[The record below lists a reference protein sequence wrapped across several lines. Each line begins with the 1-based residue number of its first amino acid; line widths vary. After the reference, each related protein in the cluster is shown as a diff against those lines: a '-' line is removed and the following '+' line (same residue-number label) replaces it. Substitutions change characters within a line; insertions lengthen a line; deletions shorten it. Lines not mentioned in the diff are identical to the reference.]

1 MTASGRAQR
10 LTRLIRAFLAGKLS
24 PKELEKQL
32 ETLYNRH
39 GEARTTLPRHSGL
52 DPESSPSLAS
62 SERSEHGRQESH
74 QPTTPTRHSG
84 PDQESRNNH
93 RPAPNPRHSGLD
105 PESTQLVTGHD
116 PLYRQIYQTITS
128 THPLRTGLRQDQIE
142 SYANTVSARAAT
154 AERLAEYQ
162 NRGVKKVQIVAYID
176 SATTDICRSMHGRIF
191 EVPSATPPRHSGLD
205 PESNLSLASSERS
218 EHGRQEP
225 PPTHT
230 PPRHSGPDPE
240 STQLVLPA
248 SFWADNHHF
257 SQTPTS
263 QMRPFL
269 PPYHYNCRTRVI
281 PYIEPANDYDAAL
294 DSYHNL
300 EPLQEKHLQA
310 IMEKARGL
318 KFASQS
324 LLDNHLKK
332 HGHEFGVTSAR
343 QYLNLTKEM
352 INSPLTNAALAIS
365 ARDGSLNLYLW
376 SPRQWQL
383 NGEPVHNF
391 AVFSLDNKCLKTF
404 YPKSLEKIMANL
416 DPEVHFKVVSL
427 TNNLIRKGIKMVT
440 EYDVKCYEDIID
452 YLEWRDGTDELE
464 IVSRLEFEKEWDSI
478 TTELKLRIMK
488 VDKIVLDRYADWHDD
503 YLFKR
508 YIDTIKA
515 RLERHSGL
523 DPESTQPTTPTR
535 HSGLDPE
542 STS

>member
-1 MTASGRAQR
+1 MIKKLLILRKMTASGRAQR

-39 GEARTTLPRHSGL
+39 GDARATLPRHSGL

-74 QPTTPTRHSG
+74 QPTTPTHSG

-105 PESTQLVTGHD
+105 PESTQLVTGPD

-176 SATTDICRSMHGRIF
+176 AATTDICRSMHGRIF
-191 EVPSATPPRHSGLD
+191 EVPSATPPRHSGPD
-205 PESNLSLASSERS
+205 PESTQLSSS
-218 EHGRQEP
+218 
-225 PPTHT
+225 
-230 PPRHSGPDPE
+230 PRHSGLDPE

-248 SFWADNHHF
+248 SFWAGNHHF

-281 PYIEPANDYDAAL
+281 PYIEPADPYDAAL

-318 KFASQS
+318 KFASQKS
-324 LLDNHLKK
+324 LTEHVAK
-332 HGHEFGVTSAR
+332 HKQEFNLSTSAE
-343 QYLNLTKEM
+343 YLRKIREM
-352 INSPLTNAALAIS
+352 TANPLNNAALAVS
-365 ARDGSLNLYLW
+365 ARNKRLNLYVW
-376 SPRQWQL
+376 SPRQRSV
-383 NGEPVHNF
+383 NGQNAHDF
-391 AVFSLDNKCLKTF
+391 AIFDLDNKSIKTF
-404 YPKSLEKIMANL
+404 HTRRIESILKNL
-416 DPEVHFKVVSL
+416 DPDTHAKVMWLTRQDIKKGDTTMIGNNDVIGYERIIEYFETDSDLDEV
-427 TNNLIRKGIKMVT
+427 
-440 EYDVKCYEDIID
+440 
-452 YLEWRDGTDELE
+452 E
-464 IVSRLEFEKEWDSI
+464 IVSRLSMEDDWD
-478 TTELKLRIMK
+478 TATPELKRRILA
-488 VDKIVLDRYADWHDD
+488 VDKIVLERFADWFD
-503 YLFKR
+503 YPLFKR
-508 YIDTIKA
+508 YINTIKA

-523 DPESTQPTTPTR
+523 DPESTR
-535 HSGLDPE
+535 
-542 STS
+542 

>member
-1 MTASGRAQR
+1 VIKKLLILRKMTASGRAQR

-39 GEARTTLPRHSGL
+39 GDARATLPRHSGL

-62 SERSEHGRQESH
+62 SERSEHGRQEPPPNH
-74 QPTTPTRHSG
+74 TP
-84 PDQESRNNH
+84 
-93 RPAPNPRHSGLD
+93 PRHSGLD
-105 PESTQLVTGHD
+105 PESTQLVTGPD

-176 SATTDICRSMHGRIF
+176 AATTDICRSMHGRIF
-191 EVPSATPPRHSGLD
+191 EVPSATPPRHSGPD
-205 PESNLSLASSERS
+205 PESTQLSSS
-218 EHGRQEP
+218 
-225 PPTHT
+225 
-230 PPRHSGPDPE
+230 PRHSGLDPE

-248 SFWADNHHF
+248 SFWAGNHHF

-281 PYIEPANDYDAAL
+281 PYIEPADPYDAAL

-318 KFASQS
+318 KFASQKS
-324 LLDNHLKK
+324 LTEHVAK
-332 HGHEFGVTSAR
+332 HKQEFNLSTSAE
-343 QYLNLTKEM
+343 YLRKIREM
-352 INSPLTNAALAIS
+352 TANPLNNAALAVS
-365 ARDGSLNLYLW
+365 ARNKRLNLYVW
-376 SPRQWQL
+376 SPRQRSV
-383 NGEPVHNF
+383 NGQNAHDF
-391 AVFSLDNKCLKTF
+391 AIFDLDNKSIKTF
-404 YPKSLEKIMANL
+404 HTRRIESILKNL
-416 DPEVHFKVVSL
+416 DPDTHAKVMWLTRQDIKKGDTTMIGNNDVIGYERIIEYFETDSDLDEV
-427 TNNLIRKGIKMVT
+427 
-440 EYDVKCYEDIID
+440 
-452 YLEWRDGTDELE
+452 E
-464 IVSRLEFEKEWDSI
+464 IVSRLSMEDDWD
-478 TTELKLRIMK
+478 TATPELKRRILA
-488 VDKIVLDRYADWHDD
+488 VDKIVLERFADWFD
-503 YLFKR
+503 YPLFKR
-508 YIDTIKA
+508 YINTIKA

-523 DPESTQPTTPTR
+523 DPESTR
-535 HSGLDPE
+535 
-542 STS
+542 